1 MIFMEVK
8 LISIDKLKPF
18 TKNPKIHPDH
28 QLKKIEKSIT
38 EFGWTNPILA
48 TKDNMIVAGHARL
61 EAAKR
66 LNIAEVP
73 VIFLDLPYEK
83 AVAYVLADNRLAE
96 LAETD
101 TEQLANLLNEIW
113 EFPDFDFELTG
124 YDESFLQTP
133 KFDPVGEEEQGKLDE
148 LQLKTVTCPE
158 CGHEFET

>member
-1 MIFMEVK
+1 MQIE
-8 LISIDKLKPF
+8 LIKTDELKPF
-18 TKNPKIHPDH
+18 ERNPKIHPDH
-28 QLKKIEKSIT
+28 QLKKIEKSIS
-38 EFGWTNPILA
+38 EFGWTSPILA
-48 TKDNMIVAGHARL
+48 TTDGMVVAGHARL

-73 VIFLDLPYEK
+73 VIYLDLPYEK

-96 LAETD
+96 LAEND
-101 TEQLANLLNEIW
+101 TEKLANLLNEIW
-113 EFPDFDFELTG
+113 EFPDFDLELTG

-133 KFDPVGEEEQGKLDE
+133 EFNPVGEEEQGKLDE